1 MTAAA
6 LFPEK
11 QEAPIPNTGS
21 TQDIAAIK
29 KVIGQ
34 YADSITNYNLKEAE
48 RIWQTDDRTT
58 FIQPHGNEYGWK
70 YCSCPLFADADH
82 GSKAG
87 ILMSTQELERRRGGN
102 HVWFFR

>member
-6 LFPEK
+6 LLPEK
-11 QEAPIPNTGS
+11 QEAAIPNTGS
-21 TQDIAAIK
+21 AQDIAAIK

-58 FIQPHGNEYGWK
+58 
-70 YCSCPLFADADH
+70 
-82 GSKAG
+82 
-87 ILMSTQELERRRGGN
+87 QELERRRGGN